1 MPSDG
6 QELSSLQMGHSG
18 AVATPLK
25 YMTVVVFSCSVSLSL
40 CALLCLSL
48 SVLCSLSLSV
58 YLSVCFSVSV
68 CFECD
73 HFVFATCLNLTLGF
87 PPG

>member
-25 YMTVVVFSCSVSLSL
+25 YMTVVVFSRCVSVLFSLSLSLSL
-40 CALLCLSL
+40 CAVLSL
-48 SVLCSLSLSV
+48 SLSLSV
-58 YLSVCFSVSV
+58 YLSLCLCFSASLCV
-68 CFECD
+68 
-73 HFVFATCLNLTLGF
+73 L
-87 PPG
+87 